1 MTFPA
6 RLTELLE
13 KATKGPYLLEK
24 GIVGRPTITGAGL
37 IGRSTIAEFCYD
49 AEGWADAE
57 SFLLFLNHAEAL
69 RDLVVAAEKRK
80 HHYECEDPWYSCPK
94 SENGCADDRQKGC
107 TCGADEMIEVF
118 AKLDEQ

>member
-37 IGRSTIAEFCYD
+37 IGRSTIAEFCDD

-69 RDLVVAAEKRK
+69 RDLVVAAKLLHDNLAEYQQINKIGGYDNQDMRMMR
-80 HHYECEDPWYSCPK
+80 E
-94 SENGCADDRQKGC
+94 AL
-107 TCGADEMIEVF
+107 
-118 AKLDEQ
+118 AKLEEQ

>member
-37 IGRSTIAEFCYD
+37 IGRSTIAEFCDD

-69 RDLVVAAEKRK
+69 RDLVVAAEKIEPYLDAIICYASTMGEHEPNRIANNFRK
-80 HHYECEDPWYSCPK
+80 AITELNK
-94 SENGCADDRQKGC
+94 S
-107 TCGADEMIEVF
+107 
-118 AKLDEQ
+118 